1 MIDTL
6 WYPMAQAAL
15 KQQGYED
22 TGDGQKFVNR
32 KKKRLVDLSQ
42 YQDVKSFMADMKE
55 SVADIF
61 IVAVLNEAY

>member
-22 TGDGQKFVNR
+22 TGDGRKFIH
-32 KKKRLVDLSQ
+32 KKRGKVVDLNQ

-61 IVAVLNEAY
+61 IAAVLSEAY